1 MSKLL
6 IDDYPLAF
14 SPKLAKEVGVK
25 EAIVFEYIKLCISQE
40 NEEGWSRITYD
51 QIKQRL
57 TFMSKKNIE
66 RVVKS
71 LCDQRAIVKQNKTHG
86 QDRANWY
93 AISNKWL
100 NKLTN
105 NKWGGQ

>member
-14 SPKLAKEVGVK
+14 SPKLAKELGLK

-40 NEEGWSRITYD
+40 NEKGWSRITYD
-51 QIKQRL
+51 QMKQRL
-57 TFMSKKNIE
+57 AFMSKKNIE

-71 LCDQRAIVKQNKTHG
+71 LCDKNVIVKKQFG
-86 QDRANWY
+86 IVGGDRANWY
-93 AISNKWL
+93 AIVSDWR
-100 NKLTN
+100 
-105 NKWGGQ
+105 

>member
-25 EAIVFEYIKLCISQE
+25 EAIVFEYIKLCISQD

-51 QIKQRL
+51 QMKQRL
-57 TFMSKKNIE
+57 IFMSKKNIE
-66 RVVKS
+66 RIVKS
-71 LCDQRAIVKQNKTHG
+71 LCDKNVIVKKQFGTVGK
-86 QDRANWY
+86 DRANWY
-93 AISNKWL
+93 AIVSDWR
-100 NKLTN
+100 
-105 NKWGGQ
+105 

>member
-1 MSKLL
+1 MMSKLL

-14 SPKLAKEVGVK
+14 SPKLAKEVGLK
-25 EAIVFEYIKLCISQE
+25 EAIVFEYIKLCVSQE

-51 QIKQRL
+51 QMKQRL

-71 LCDQRAIVKQNKTHG
+71 LCDKNVIVKKQFG
-86 QDRANWY
+86 IVGGDRANWY
-93 AISNKWL
+93 AIVSDWR
-100 NKLTN
+100 
-105 NKWGGQ
+105 

>member
-14 SPKLAKEVGVK
+14 SPKLAKELGLK

-51 QIKQRL
+51 QMKQRL

-66 RVVKS
+66 RIIKS
-71 LCDQRAIVKQNKTHG
+71 LCDKNVILKKQLGKVG
-86 QDRANWY
+86 GDRANWY
-93 AISNKWL
+93 AIVID
-100 NKLTN
+100 
-105 NKWGGQ
+105 WG

>member
-14 SPKLAKEVGVK
+14 SPKLAKEVGLK
-25 EAIVFEYIKLCISQE
+25 EAIVFEYIKLCVSQE

-51 QIKQRL
+51 QMKQRL

-71 LCDQRAIVKQNKTHG
+71 LCDKRAIVKQNKTHG

-93 AISNKWL
+93 AISNK
-100 NKLTN
+100 
-105 NKWGGQ
+105 

>member
-14 SPKLAKEVGVK
+14 SPKLAKELGLK

-51 QIKQRL
+51 QMKQRL

-71 LCDQRAIVKQNKTHG
+71 LCDKNVIVKKRFG
-86 QDRANWY
+86 IVGGDRANWY
-93 AISNKWL
+93 VIVSGWR
-100 NKLTN
+100 
-105 NKWGGQ
+105 

>member
-1 MSKLL
+1 MLFRS
-6 IDDYPLAF
+6 
-14 SPKLAKEVGVK
+14 KLAKELGLK

-93 AISNKWL
+93 AISNK
-100 NKLTN
+100 
-105 NKWGGQ
+105 